1 MCLGRP
7 KKILQASEVE
17 KLRKIQ
23 VRFTVKLRNFYQYFY
38 VKKIFFN
45 FPSYYQIEI
54 SYDDK
59 RWCVRKLESYKQMMT
74 TVMSGGWMNFSVLG
88 MRVKLESVEK
98 FLDKM
103 KGRGCHE

>member
-1 MCLGRP
+1 MHSQTSKFLP
-7 KKILQASEVE
+7 
-17 KLRKIQ
+17 
-23 VRFTVKLRNFYQYFY
+23 
-38 VKKIFFN
+38 IFMLKNIFN

-74 TVMSGGWMNFSVLG
+74 TVMSGGWMNFLVLG

-103 KGRGCHE
+103 KERGCHE

>member
-1 MCLGRP
+1 M
-7 KKILQASEVE
+7 KD
-17 KLRKIQ
+17 
-23 VRFTVKLRNFYQYFY
+23 VKTNFSVLY
-38 VKKIFFN
+38 
-45 FPSYYQIEI
+45 IE
-54 SYDDK
+54 
-59 RWCVRKLESYKQMMT
+59 KLESYKQMMA